1 MTITFTV
8 IKTAIVR
15 LTDTETETL
24 TVLVKMTSRVF
35 VTEKESR
42 MAILLYLETE
52 DKLVSETE
60 TMGETLRVTVTEVTV
75 SLTI

>member
-1 MTITFTV
+1 MTVTFTV

-42 MAILLYLETE
+42 TVMAILL
-52 DKLVSETE
+52 
-60 TMGETLRVTVTEVTV
+60 
-75 SLTI
+75 